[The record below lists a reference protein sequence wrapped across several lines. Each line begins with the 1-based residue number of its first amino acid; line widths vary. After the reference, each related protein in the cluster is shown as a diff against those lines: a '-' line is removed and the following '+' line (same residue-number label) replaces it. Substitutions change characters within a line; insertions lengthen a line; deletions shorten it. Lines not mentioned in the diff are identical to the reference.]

1 MKLILTAFAVLSACG
16 RLYAI
21 DFDSP
26 GTDLGREMSA
36 QNFSAPAPAAA
47 EVMFYV
53 LTDRTGVFRAPQM
66 PSENADLLAELR
78 GGERVKVLGRTAD
91 FYKVSINRREYDAES
106 GQWVNT
112 QGWVSVDSVG
122 EDAPEAGS
130 LTIPMAFQDMKP
142 DGCRAA
148 FTEKLKVFAEQRVPY
163 VWGGTSHSGVD
174 CSGLVV
180 AAMLESGCVSQTPP
194 RTAADQQRAAT
205 PKDSVEQ
212 LQPGDLIFVGKP
224 AHHVIIFLGKDQT
237 GGYSVIEA
245 PYTGSVVNIHPLQ
258 LSGNNTFGSILQ

>member
-1 MKLILTAFAVLSACG
+1 MKTILTAIAVFGACG
-16 RLYAI
+16 QLYAVN
-21 DFDSP
+21 FDSP
-26 GTDLGREMSA
+26 GTDISREISA
-36 QNFSAPAPAAA
+36 QTLSAAA
-47 EVMFYV
+47 PSPEEVLFYV
-53 LTDRTGVFRAPQM
+53 RTDGTGVFRAAEL
-66 PSENADLLAELR
+66 PSANADLLAELR
-78 GGERVKVLGRTAD
+78 GGERIKVLGRTGD

-112 QGWVSVDSVG
+112 QGWVSVESVG

-130 LTIPMAFQDMKP
+130 LTIPMTFQEMKP

-205 PKDSVEQ
+205 PKTGVEQ
-212 LQPGDLIFVGKP
+212 LQPGDLIFVGTP
-224 AHHVIIFLGKDQT
+224 AHHVIIFLGKDES

-258 LSGNNTFGSILQ
+258 LSENNTFGSILQ